1 MKITDIV
8 IVKILSYIIGWIF
21 ETAITLIIGIKW
33 GFTLLFQYLYYISAF
48 VVIIAILYIIFN
60 AKMMYNNP
68 VSLFVSFFGM
78 ILNPIISL
86 ILNLYYV
93 ILYLLEFPLHIYNTI
108 KSFVLILVNIITKII
123 SFITYISSFVFYEI
137 DEIFR

>member
-1 MKITDIV
+1 MKFIDIFNIFV
-8 IVKILSYIIGWIF
+8 YIIQLII

-60 AKMMYNNP
+60 AKMAYNNP

-86 ILNLYYV
+86 ILNLFNV
-93 ILYLLEFPLHIYNTI
+93 IAYLLEFPLHIYNTI
-108 KSFVLILVNIITKII
+108 KSFVLILINIISKII
-123 SFITYISSFVFYEI
+123 SFITYISSFVFYET
-137 DEIFR
+137 DEHF

>member
-1 MKITDIV
+1 MQFTDIFNIFV
-8 IVKILSYIIGWIF
+8 YIILLIV

-60 AKMMYNNP
+60 AKMAYYNLGG
-68 VSLFVSFFGM
+68 LFVSFFGM

-137 DEIFR
+137 DEVFR